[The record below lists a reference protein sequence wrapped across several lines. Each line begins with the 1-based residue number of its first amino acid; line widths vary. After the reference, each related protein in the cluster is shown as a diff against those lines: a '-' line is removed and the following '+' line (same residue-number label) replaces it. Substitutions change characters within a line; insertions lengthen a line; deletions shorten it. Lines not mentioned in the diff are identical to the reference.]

1 MAITYTYNIQELK
14 LTPIVGDLENVI
26 TEVIYSYVGTD
37 ENGITSTYPG
47 RTSLPTPT
55 STSFTAV
62 TNLTPA
68 LIVSW
73 LELNANLDEMK
84 RAVQSHIAQQA
95 GVIYKGDTLP
105 WTDIEALVTE
115 SSVLPERPSVIVEM
129 PIAIVEEIIVEEP
142 TPVVEETVI
151 VEEVIVEEVVAEETV
166 TNEPI

>member
-47 RTSLPTPT
+47 RTTLPTPT
-55 STSFTAV
+55 SSSFTAV
-62 TNLTPA
+62 TNLTPE

-73 LELNANLDEMK
+73 LEINANLDEMK
-84 RAVQSHIAQQA
+84 RAVQSHITQQA

-129 PIAIVEEIIVEEP
+129 PIVIVEEVMVEEP
-142 TPVVEETVI
+142 AAAIEETVI
-151 VEEVIVEEVVAEETV
+151 VEEVVVEEPV
-166 TNEPI
+166 TNEPV

>member
-47 RTSLPTPT
+47 RTTLPTPT
-55 STSFTAV
+55 SSSFTAV

-73 LELNANLDEMK
+73 LEINANLDEMK
-84 RAVQSHIAQQA
+84 RAVQSHITQQA

-115 SSVLPERPSVIVEM
+115 SSVLPERPSAVVEM
-129 PIAIVEEIIVEEP
+129 PIVVVEEVIAAEP
-142 TPVVEETVI
+142 TPVA
-151 VEEVIVEEVVAEETV
+151 AEPT